1 MGTMDRLDFKTRR
14 ESATKRV
21 YKGLYIVGRPL
32 RRRTKQQ
39 SIKTK
44 LEDPY
49 GGFLQSNQG
58 HQSSQQS
65 EGKRTRGRKGG
76 RRATSPPS
84 PPPAFHEGW
93 KLGISLY
100 LLESEPSRQRTTLPS
115 PSTPV
120 HTLRHLPRHPRPF
133 LQLLFASWCCSALLR
148 NHLGRGLSLK
158 VLDNLSLVHRTLPL
172 SLPPSKS
179 NLFSF

>member
-49 GGFLQSNQG
+49 GGFLQSN
-58 HQSSQQS
+58 
-65 EGKRTRGRKGG
+65 
-76 RRATSPPS
+76 
-84 PPPAFHEGW
+84 
-93 KLGISLY
+93 
-100 LLESEPSRQRTTLPS
+100 
-115 PSTPV
+115 
-120 HTLRHLPRHPRPF
+120 
-133 LQLLFASWCCSALLR
+133 
-148 NHLGRGLSLK
+148 
-158 VLDNLSLVHRTLPL
+158 
-172 SLPPSKS
+172 
-179 NLFSF
+179 

>member
-58 HQSSQQS
+58 HQSNQQS

-76 RRATSPPS
+76 RRAASPPS
-84 PPPAFHEGW
+84 PPRHSTRGGSWELASISQNPNPRDKEPPSPPLPHPFIPFVIF
-93 KLGISLY
+93 LGILA
-100 LLESEPSRQRTTLPS
+100 PSCNFS
-115 PSTPV
+115 
-120 HTLRHLPRHPRPF
+120 
-133 LQLLFASWCCSALLR
+133 
-148 NHLGRGLSLK
+148 
-158 VLDNLSLVHRTLPL
+158 
-172 SLPPSKS
+172 SLPGAAR
-179 NLFSF
+179 LC